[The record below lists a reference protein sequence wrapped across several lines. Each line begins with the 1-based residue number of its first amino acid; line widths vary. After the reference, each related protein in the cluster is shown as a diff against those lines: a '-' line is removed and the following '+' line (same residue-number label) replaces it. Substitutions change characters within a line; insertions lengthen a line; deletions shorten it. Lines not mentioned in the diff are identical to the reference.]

1 MTKVLITIDAALSA
15 GRQAQGRA
23 TADNFAA
30 SIIGRC
36 AAGDFGTGWQMNV
49 MDRHGIRGVFFVDL
63 MPAAVHG
70 PGIIADI
77 VGPIVA
83 RGHEAQ
89 LHAHAN
95 WLEWATKP
103 LAKGPLRRNIGGFD
117 LDYHIDILAD

>member
-23 TADNFAA
+23 IADDFAA

-70 PGIIADI
+70 PGIVADI
-77 VGPIVA
+77 VSPIVA
-83 RGHEAQ
+83 RAWDRLGQQ
-89 LHAHAN
+89 L
-95 WLEWATKP
+95 EPKP
-103 LAKGPLRRNIGGFD
+103 D
-117 LDYHIDILAD
+117 LNSRFCNKF